1 MKKKKSLKR
10 VTSASTLRNK
20 EKQTTP
26 NQKKTIKIKAEVNG
40 TEHRKTTELSTS
52 VCYCQA

>member
-40 TEHRKTTELSTS
+40 TEHRKTTKLSTS